1 MAIREISTIL
11 TAKDE
16 ASDSL
21 AAVSATGDDTADSMA
36 DVESETEAASEGLL
50 DLDARA
56 SAAAASVAGLGTAM
70 QSTLDSTRN
79 TREELAR
86 ASVTLGKTRRETEAL
101 AASLSDATFPV
112 EDASATISTLAQTGV
127 EGEEQMRETAL
138 AVDLLGDATGTTA
151 NEAAQLAPVVQALDG
166 DLSALTDET
175 DAFTA
180 AANETNLELRDVIST
195 IERLDF
201 QELEEMGVTSSEAAG
216 LVALF
221 GQETGYTGR
230 RLRSEFRQAV
240 EETDGDVDD
249 LADNLGLTTEQVEEF
264 NEEIGDGTDLTEEY
278 AEANNSAVTSMDR
291 LRAVADR
298 AQLRVAGLSEGA
310 SVAAPALQAAGGAAL
325 FWANINTATLIPSLK
340 AKSAWLVASAKAA
353 LGSVKASLAAAS
365 AKGVLAGAG
374 FTAAGAITTLWAAT
388 GPLGLAAL
396 ALTGIILGLVGVMR
410 TDLFGA
416 GEQAEAILGRLR
428 GGVETTVAV
437 IRELLGIGKELG
449 RIGLTAGALGL
460 IAPFAAV
467 LAFFDDPGRFADKAR
482 AIPGAIVSGV
492 TGQMDAAGDEIQL
505 AAAELPGR
513 VVDGLDALGPAQY
526 ALPIIGPMLAIGDGI
541 KRFGPQLKSAAM
553 NLPSKITEGL
563 AALGPAKYALPILG
577 PLLLAKDAITDPS
590 KWISAGKQIPSMI
603 ANGIKA
609 TATDPVGAVTSMV
622 GDVRDRLP
630 FSPAAAGPLT
640 DLGETGPGLVS
651 TIATGIEDEAPQL
664 TSVVESMFAA
674 TPLGIAFNAGQ
685 SLAEGQQSSQPAQG
699 SQPSGDAIS
708 VDITIEEIN
717 AGDGST
723 DAVRQ
728 AAESGLQDPVD
739 KLIRQLSRE
748 IPQ

>member
-50 DLDARA
+50 ELDAQA
-56 SAAAASVAGLGTAM
+56 SAAAASVAALGTAM
-70 QSTLDSTRN
+70 QSTLDSTQDTRAQLARVATSMGMTDDEAIN
-79 TREELAR
+79 LAAGMTDASLSTREA
-86 ASVTLGKTRRETEAL
+86 AATMEAL
-101 AASLSDATFPV
+101 AQAGV
-112 EDASATISTLAQTGV
+112 ESEEQLRETTLAID
-127 EGEEQMRETAL
+127 AI
-138 AVDLLGDATGTTA
+138 ADATGSSSDQIDEGIIQALRATG
-151 NEAAQLAPVVQALDG
+151 NEAEDV
-166 DLSALTDET
+166 TEKM
-175 DAFTA
+175 DAFTFV
-180 AANETNLELRDVIST
+180 ANETTADVN
-195 IERLDF
+195 DF
-201 QELEEMGVTSSEAAG
+201 QRVVSSAGGDLEEMGADVEDTAAIMAALDDQGVRTRDVLRDFRSAAG
-216 LVALF
+216 DDTVDSVEDLHDEMGLTA
-221 GQETGYTGR
+221 E
-230 RLRSEFRQAV
+230 EF
-240 EETDGDVDD
+240 EEYRTAVDD
-249 LADNLGLTTEQVEEF
+249 AEGA
-264 NEEIGDGTDLTEEY
+264 TEEY
-278 AEANNSAVTSMDR
+278 QDRANDTFSVMDE
-291 LRAVADR
+291 LRAATSR
-298 AQLRVAGLSEGA
+298 AQLRFAGFNDTLSI
-310 SVAAPALQAAGGAAL
+310 AAPTLQAAGGAAL
-325 FWANINTATLIPSLK
+325 LWANINTATLIPSLK
-340 AKSAWLVASAKAA
+340 AKSAALVASSTASLA
-353 LGSVKASLAAAS
+353 SVKASLAAAS

-374 FTAAGAITTLWAAT
+374 FTAAGAITALWAAT

-396 ALTGIILGLVGVMR
+396 ALTGIILGLAGVMR

-449 RIGLTAGALGL
+449 RIALTVGALGL
-460 IAPFAAV
+460 LTPFAAV
-467 LAFFDDPGRFADKAR
+467 LK
-482 AIPGAIVSGV
+482 
-492 TGQMDAAGDEIQL
+492 
-505 AAAELPGR
+505 LPGMIRGVAPR
-513 VVDGLDALGPAQY
+513 V
-526 ALPIIGPMLAIGDGI
+526 
-541 KRFGPQLKSAAM
+541 KSAAM
-553 NLPSKITEGL
+553 SLPSKITEGL

-622 GDVRDRLP
+622 DDVRDRLP

-651 TIATGIEDEAPQL
+651 TIAMGIEDEAPQL